1 MKPVSGNN
9 ENINYAKK
17 IGELITSGFKGT
29 VDISEDH
36 FLQTLLHYR
45 KIKREQASDTVPPS
59 DDIWSSIEQQID
71 MSEKANSANVHQ
83 LQSKQS
89 IIGIWAAVAAVIIVG
104 FIGIYY
110 LLTPSNPIL
119 LADSQSSKIIYTTQ
133 DGSKVT
139 LRPYSK
145 LYRLKESGDLMKYK
159 LQGEA
164 FFNVTHNPN
173 RKFVVDA
180 GNGEVT
186 VLGTRFNV
194 SDWGNTVQVY
204 LQRGSV
210 NFQDKKTHTRVILK
224 PGESSTITQKG
235 KLLAPKR
242 QNQDQYLDWLNNVMI
257 FNHQSVNLVFDE
269 IEQHYN
275 IKILREGLT
284 PKFLN
289 ETVTGRIHLTNL
301 NETLKGVALVLGGH
315 FNKIGN
321 KSYKFV
327 PVK

>member
-1 MKPVSGNN
+1 MKPLPGNN
-9 ENINYAKK
+9 KNIIDAKK
-17 IGELITSGFKGT
+17 LGELIASGFKGT
-29 VDISEDH
+29 VNLSDDH
-36 FLQTLLHYR
+36 FLQSLLHYR
-45 KIKREQASDTVPPS
+45 KIKREQVSDSVPPS
-59 DDIWSSIEQQID
+59 DAIWSSIEQQID
-71 MSEKANSANVHQ
+71 KSDKAIPANVHQ
-83 LQSKQS
+83 LKNKQS
-89 IIGIWAAVAAVIIVG
+89 IIGIWAAVAAVVIVG

-133 DGSKVT
+133 DGSKIT

-145 LYRLKESGDLMKYK
+145 LYRLKKSAGMMKYK

-164 FFNVTHNPN
+164 FFNVTHNPD

-194 SDWGNTVQVY
+194 SNWGNTVQVY

-210 NFQDKKTHTRVILK
+210 NFQDKDTHTHVILK

-235 KLLAPKR
+235 KLLAPTM
-242 QNQDQYLDWLNNVMI
+242 QNQDQFLDWLNNVMI
-257 FNHQSVNLVFDE
+257 FNHQSVNLIFDE

-275 IKILREGLT
+275 IKILQEDLT

-315 FNKIGN
+315 FNKISN